1 MSVKL
6 NNAEEKSSNNETS
19 LSPHLFL

>member
-6 NNAEEKSSNNETS
+6 NN
-19 LSPHLFL
+19 

>member
-6 NNAEEKSSNNETS
+6 NT
-19 LSPHLFL
+19 

>member
-6 NNAEEKSSNNETS
+6 NFVHDEVVHT
-19 LSPHLFL
+19 

>member
-6 NNAEEKSSNNETS
+6 NAFK
-19 LSPHLFL
+19 LFKVHFIQF

>member
-6 NNAEEKSSNNETS
+6 
-19 LSPHLFL
+19 F

>member
-6 NNAEEKSSNNETS
+6 WQ
-19 LSPHLFL
+19 

>member
-6 NNAEEKSSNNETS
+6 FWLVVKW
-19 LSPHLFL
+19 LLRCLDCC

>member
-6 NNAEEKSSNNETS
+6 
-19 LSPHLFL
+19 

>member
-6 NNAEEKSSNNETS
+6 NNMHFECTITWKT
-19 LSPHLFL
+19 L